1 MMMRYQSDF
10 KRKKK
15 KEATSTVQWPRKEL
29 YACKEAQ
36 GHFSLLK
43 GLKTMEKKIP
53 QPWTTAVLK
62 AVTQSLSSQ
71 RKNVKDISKLIGQTI
86 DSDYLFRC
94 LLPLKD
100 FCVDITEP
108 VSSWR
113 YLNSAQMCGKS
124 YLFLIFNEFRAN
136 SFEPSTMLG
145 LLL

>member
-1 MMMRYQSDF
+1 
-10 KRKKK
+10 
-15 KEATSTVQWPRKEL
+15 
-29 YACKEAQ
+29 
-36 GHFSLLK
+36 
-43 GLKTMEKKIP
+43 MEKKIP
-53 QPWTTAVLK
+53 QPQTKAILK
-62 AVTQSLSSQ
+62 TVTQSLSSQ

-100 FCVDITEP
+100 FWVDITEP

-136 SFEPSTMLG
+136 SFELSTMLG
-145 LLL
+145 FLL